1 MPAAAGGGQKSAV
14 LLRRTAGGQKFLSPK
29 TPFLFAC
36 LLEKQGGKIYNIL
49 RCCVCST
56 LTRAHATNRPILLPF
71 IMYCNKKEEKKFN
84 YISLFSGA
92 GVGCF
97 GFKKA
102 GYDCVLTNEKSK
114 RRIDIQG
121 FNDKCKYNSG
131 YILGDVENKETE
143 KSIIKEITE
152 WAKREKS
159 SDIDVLISTP
169 PCQGMSVANHKK
181 KNELKRNSLVT
192 YSIRLVKTIQ
202 PKIFIFENVKTFL
215 NTPCADIDGKNKK
228 IREVIELNL
237 GGNYNILYRVV
248 NFKDYGVNSSR
259 TRTLVMGTRKDIE
272 EITPYDIFP
281 DKKDGKSLRKII
293 GQLQLFDTMG
303 EISEKDI
310 FHSFRPYKEYMFNW
324 IKNLKEGESAFEN
337 KSFKDR
343 PYKIVNGKRVFNTNK
358 NADKYTR
365 CYWDKIGPCIHT
377 RNDILASQATI
388 HPKDNRVFSIREL
401 MLMMNIPCNFRWTA
415 IPEKELNKLNPKQKK
430 DYLVK
435 VEMNIRQCIG
445 EAVPTTI
452 FENIANKIKK
462 ILVQEKL
469 TIKDIQKII
478 QDNKL
483 YNTENLHKFVK
494 SNKKYLLPEIF
505 KIIELSN
512 ARRFRHAAYYTRQDV
527 CFSLVRD
534 LPEFDKKEV
543 RILEPSVG
551 AGNFIPLLIEKYRY
565 TPKVII
571 DVVDIDK
578 DILNITKEV
587 IRKNGIPQN
596 FVINFLNKDF
606 LLHNFKNRYD
616 IVIGNPPFGKLNNDK
631 NLLLA
636 YKKDKYNKKTNN
648 LASFFIEK
656 ATSLASVVALV
667 APKSLLSAPEFSL
680 TREFL
685 SNFKFNNI
693 TDYGEEGFKGVKIET
708 ISFILNTNNKKNNN
722 KIKIIS
728 NITKDVRDIDQN
740 YVMPRNLPVW
750 LIYRNNYFD
759 RIRDKLKLDIF
770 NVFRDRKIV
779 KSDTKDNGKIRV
791 LKSRNIGVNK
801 IINIKSYDSYI
812 DDKNISPVSKFL
824 NKEKIVLF
832 PNLTYNPRAC
842 FLPQNSIADGS
853 VALLIPKNGHKIS
866 EKQLAYFG
874 TDEFKK
880 YYLISRNLGT
890 RSLNIDSNSVFFI
903 GVKK

>member
-1 MPAAAGGGQKSAV
+1 M
-14 LLRRTAGGQKFLSPK
+14 
-29 TPFLFAC
+29 
-36 LLEKQGGKIYNIL
+36 
-49 RCCVCST
+49 
-56 LTRAHATNRPILLPF
+56 
-71 IMYCNKKEEKKFN
+71 NKKEKNKFN

-92 GVGCF
+92 GIGCF

-102 GYDCVLTNEKSK
+102 GYNCILTNEKLK
-114 RRIDIQG
+114 RRIDIQR

-131 YILGDVENKETE
+131 YILGNVENEE
-143 KSIIKEITE
+143 VENSIIKEITE
-152 WAKREKS
+152 WAKKEKP

-181 KNELKRNSLVT
+181 KNELRRNSLVT
-192 YSIRLVKTIQ
+192 YSIKLVKTIQ
-202 PKIFIFENVKTFL
+202 PKVFIFENVRTFL
-215 NTPCADIDGKNKK
+215 NTFCADIDGKNKK
-228 IREVIELNL
+228 IRAVIELNL
-237 GGNYNILYRVV
+237 GGNYNILYRVI

-259 TRTLVMGTRKDIE
+259 TRTLVIGTKKDIE

-281 DKKDGKSLRKII
+281 DRRNGKSLRKTI

-310 FHSFRPYKEYMFNW
+310 YHNFRPYKKYMLNW
-324 IKNLKEGESAFEN
+324 IKSLKEGESAFEN
-337 KSFKDR
+337 KLPQNR
-343 PYKIVNGKRVFNTNK
+343 PHKIINGKRVFNINK
-358 NADKYTR
+358 NADKYRR
-365 CYWDKIGPCIHT
+365 CYWDKIGSCIHT

-401 MLMMNIPCNFRWTA
+401 MLIMNIPDNFRWTA
-415 IPEKELNKLNPKQKK
+415 IPEKELNKLSLKQKK
-430 DYLVK
+430 DHLSK

-445 EAVPTTI
+445 EAVPTII
-452 FENIANKIKK
+452 FENMANKIKK
-462 ILVQEKL
+462 ILAQEKL

-483 YNTENLHKFVK
+483 YDTKKLYKFVR
-494 SNKKYLLPEIF
+494 SNKRYSLPEIF

-512 ARRFRHAAYYTRQDV
+512 ARRLKHAAYYTRQDV

-551 AGNFIPLLIEKYRY
+551 AGNFLPLLIKKYRHI
-565 TPKVII
+565 PKVII

-578 DILNITKEV
+578 EILNITKEV
-587 IRKNGIPQN
+587 IKKNGVPQN

-606 LLHNFKNRYD
+606 LLYDFKNKYN
-616 IVIGNPPFGKLNNDK
+616 IVVGNPPFGKLNNDK
-631 NLLLA
+631 NLLLT

-656 ATSLASVVALV
+656 ATSLADVVALIS
-667 APKSLLSAPEFSL
+667 PKSLLSAPEFSL
-680 TREFL
+680 TRDFL
-685 SNFKFNNI
+685 SNFKFSNI
-693 TDYGEEGFKGVKIET
+693 TDYGEDGFRGIKIET
-708 ISFILNTNNKKNNN
+708 ISFILNTNRGKNNN

-728 NITKDVRDIDQN
+728 NITKDVRNIKQR
-740 YVMPRNLPVW
+740 YVMPRNLPIW

-759 RIRDKLKLDIF
+759 RIRKKLKLDIF
-770 NVFRDRKIV
+770 KVFRDRKIG
-779 KSDTKDNGKIRV
+779 KNHTKNNGKIRV
-791 LKSRNIGVNK
+791 LKSRNIGTNK
-801 IINIKSYDSYI
+801 IIDIKNYDSYI
-812 DDKNISPVSKFL
+812 DNENISPVGKFL

-842 FLPQNSIADGS
+842 FLPRNSITDGS
-853 VALLIPKNGHKIS
+853 VALLIPQNGYKIS
-866 EKQLAYFG
+866 KNHLAYFS
-874 TDEFKK
+874 TEEFKK

-903 GVKK
+903 GAKK

>member
-1 MPAAAGGGQKSAV
+1 
-14 LLRRTAGGQKFLSPK
+14 LRLPRPSPCARNNRRI
-29 TPFLFAC
+29 LF
-36 LLEKQGGKIYNIL
+36 
-49 RCCVCST
+49 
-56 LTRAHATNRPILLPF
+56 PF
-71 IMYCNKKEEKKFN
+71 IMYRNKKEEKKFN

-97 GFKKA
+97 GFKEA
-102 GYDCVLTNEKSK
+102 GYDCVLTNEISR
-114 RRIDIQG
+114 RRIDIQK
-121 FNDKCKYNSG
+121 FNGKCKYDSG
-131 YILGDVENKETE
+131 YILGDVEDQETE
-143 KSIIKEITE
+143 KSIIKEITK
-152 WAKREKS
+152 WAEREKLL
-159 SDIDVLISTP
+159 DIDVLISTP

-202 PKIFIFENVKTFL
+202 PKVFIFENVKTFL

-228 IREVIELNL
+228 IKEVIELNL

-259 TRTLVMGTRKDIE
+259 TRTLVMGMRKDIE

-281 DKKDGKSLRKII
+281 DKKDGKSLRKTI

-310 FHSFRPYKEYMFNW
+310 FHSFRPYKEYMIDW
-324 IKNLKEGESAFEN
+324 IRDLKEGESAFEN
-337 KSFKDR
+337 KSLKNR
-343 PYKIVNGKRVFNTNK
+343 PYKTINGKRVFNTNK

-401 MLMMNIPCNFRWTA
+401 MLMMSIPRNFRWTT
-415 IPEKELNKLNPKQKK
+415 IPEKELNKLSLKQKK
-430 DYLVK
+430 DYLSK

-445 EAVPTTI
+445 EAVPTVI
-452 FENIANKIKK
+452 FESMANKIKK
-462 ILVQEKL
+462 VLEPKKL
-469 TIKDIQKII
+469 AIKDIQKII
-478 QDNKL
+478 QDNEL
-483 YNTENLHKFVK
+483 YDTENLYKFVK
-494 SNKKYLLPEIF
+494 NNKKHSLPEIF

-512 ARRFRHAAYYTRQDV
+512 AKRFRHAAYYTRQDV

-565 TPKVII
+565 NQKVII

-587 IRKNGIPQN
+587 IKRNGIPSN

-606 LLHNFKNRYD
+606 LLHNFEKRYD
-616 IVIGNPPFGKLNNDK
+616 VIIGNPPFGKPNNDR
-631 NLLLA
+631 NLLPI
-636 YKKDKYNKKTNN
+636 YKKNKYNKKTNN

-656 ATSLASVVALV
+656 ATSLADTVALIV
-667 APKSLLSAPEFSL
+667 PKSLLSAPEFFL
-680 TREFL
+680 TRRFL
-685 SNFKFNNI
+685 SKFRFNNI
-693 TDYGEEGFKGVKIET
+693 NDYGEDGFKGVKIET
-708 ISFILNTNNKKNNN
+708 VSFILNTNNKKDNN
-722 KIKIIS
+722 KIKIVS
-728 NITKDVRDIDQN
+728 NITKDIRNIEQN
-740 YVMPRNLPVW
+740 YIMPQDLPVW
-750 LIYRNNYFD
+750 LIYRNSYFD
-759 RIRDKLKLDIF
+759 RVRDKLKLNIF

-779 KSDTKDNGKIRV
+779 KRHTKDSGKIRV
-791 LKSRNIGVNK
+791 LKSRNIGMNK
-801 IINIKSYDSYI
+801 IINIKNYDSYI
-812 DDKNISPVSKFL
+812 DDENISPVSRFL
-824 NKEKIVLF
+824 NKEKVVLF

-842 FLPQNSIADGS
+842 FLPQNSIVDGS
-853 VALLIPKNGHKIS
+853 VALLTPKNGDRIS
-866 EKQLAYFG
+866 KKQLAYLG
-874 TDEFKK
+874 TDEFKR